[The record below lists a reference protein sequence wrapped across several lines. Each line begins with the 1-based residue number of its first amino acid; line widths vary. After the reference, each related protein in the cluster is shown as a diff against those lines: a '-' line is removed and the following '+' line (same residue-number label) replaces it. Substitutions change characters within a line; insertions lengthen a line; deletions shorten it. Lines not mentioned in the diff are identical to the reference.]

1 MRRTTAEGNVH
12 AKTGTLRGV
21 TTLAG
26 YCTAANGHVLCFSI
40 MNQGVMQINRG
51 RDFQDRLCVIMCQP

>member
-1 MRRTTAEGNVH
+1 
-12 AKTGTLRGV
+12 
-21 TTLAG
+21 
-26 YCTAANGHVLCFSI
+26 VLCFSI